1 MHGVRLFTKN
11 GHYLVALLPG
21 FAYLEELGMSGPLMV
36 RLFIGVDKLDKSKL
50 MCPDNMTHAGI
61 CRTQMVQ
68 CGILAAFT
76 LALCQLKIAIDEEHA
91 VPMR

>member
-1 MHGVRLFTKN
+1 MGLAYLPKN

-21 FAYLEELGMSGPLMV
+21 FAYLEELGMPGPLMV
-36 RLFIGVDKLDKSKL
+36 RLFIGVDKSKL

-61 CRTQMVQ
+61 CRTQWFNVVSWRH
-68 CGILAAFT
+68 L
-76 LALCQLKIAIDEEHA
+76 LWHYQLKIDEEHA